1 MASTA
6 NKMQVRSVRSVPF
19 VPTKRDPSAHGPA
32 SNAEKW
38 NTPGNFFMAV
48 NFAAFMTEVERL
60 RAIDNIDCTRV
71 SVGEEGSD
79 DYVSVEWRFAL
90 MVPGTSVAF
99 FVTKSRYAV
108 RYIAP
113 LSRAAVARRRPHGD
127 PRRRA
132 AWLGGSRRPHDGDD
146 HGEHAPGARGG
157 APSGRR
163 GRRGAARR
171 LTR

>member
-113 LSRAAVARRRPHGD
+113 LSRAAVRTAIHGAEPHGSAAAAD
-127 PRRRA
+127 PTTVTIMESMPPELAAARPRA
-132 AWLGGSRRPHDGDD
+132 VEAA
-146 HGEHAPGARGG
+146 APGKG
-157 APSGRR
+157 AVTRR
-163 GRRGAARR
+163 
-171 LTR
+171 TD